1 MEMEK
6 DFKSW
11 LDANYPRG
19 RRLRFVADY
28 NAVAESLGAKPASG
42 SRLNH
47 WLHDRQ
53 PPAQVAGLPFEQ
65 FLALVLERRG
75 APLPA
80 ATYLVHFSV
89 DEATKQALEQI
100 AAGGTTVEDFLR
112 CVLYAAVED
121 EVEITQAKGYVVEV
135 LKPIR

>member
-1 MEMEK
+1 MTRS
-6 DFKSW
+6 DFKLW
-11 LDANYPRG
+11 LDANYARG
-19 RRLRFVADY
+19 RRLEFVADY
-28 NAVAESLGAKPASG
+28 NAVAESLGAKPTSG
-42 SRLNH
+42 STVNH

-53 PPAQVAGLPFEQ
+53 PPAQVAGLPFER
-65 FLALVLERRG
+65 FLSLALERRDNP
-75 APLPA
+75 APPA
-80 ATYLVHFSV
+80 ATYLIHFSV